1 MNYAKKIPVSI
12 NEQELNISFDS
23 ILPQKNDNRKQAE
36 EEIYR
41 ICKHGSLEDLIHLRM
56 EVVSE
61 ITSNKF
67 YLKRIDDAIEKA
79 LRGDFNV

>member
-1 MNYAKKIPVSI
+1 MNYAKKIPV
-12 NEQELNISFDS
+12 EQELNISFDDP
-23 ILPQKNDNRKQAE
+23 ILSQYQNLRKQAA
-36 EEIYR
+36 EEINWTCR
-41 ICKHGSLEDLIHLRM
+41 HGSFEQLIKLRA

-67 YLKRIDDAIEKA
+67 YLKRIDDAIAKA